1 MKSLNSKGFTLIESL
16 VTFAIIAVAGTMFLV
31 GFYNVSIIASEGSL
45 IKTTTNTLY
54 NDLIS
59 ENENVKLQDCS
70 HVAFPSIFCQSAP
83 LSDIHFHRV

>member
-1 MKSLNSKGFTLIESL
+1 METATIENL
-16 VTFAIIAVAGTMFLV
+16 PNNKQAIFFICILRPFP
-31 GFYNVSIIASEGSL
+31 II
-45 IKTTTNTLY
+45 
-54 NDLIS
+54 LIS